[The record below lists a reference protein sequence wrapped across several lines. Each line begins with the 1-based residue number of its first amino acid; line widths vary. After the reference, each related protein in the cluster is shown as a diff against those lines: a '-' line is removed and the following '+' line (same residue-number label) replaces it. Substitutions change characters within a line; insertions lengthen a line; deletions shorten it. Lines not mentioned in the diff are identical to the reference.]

1 VNRAQHDDAPA
12 YEELVRRYQE
22 LAFRV
27 AYTITRNLESAQ
39 DAVQS
44 GFIKAYYALNRF
56 NPDRP
61 FRPWLLR
68 IVTNEA
74 RNQVRSV
81 QRRTEHE
88 LMLQRDQLMDDDAS
102 SPEAQTLATL
112 SQERLLQV
120 VNGLP
125 PKDREVIASRY
136 FLDLSEAETAAV
148 LGCAPGTVKSR
159 TSRAL
164 DRLRQRLA
172 APPVESLHE

>member
-1 VNRAQHDDAPA
+1 M
-12 YEELVRRYQE
+12 
-22 LAFRV
+22 
-27 AYTITRNLESAQ
+27 ITRNPDIAQ

-44 GFIKAYYALNRF
+44 GFIKAYYSLNRF
-56 NPDRP
+56 HAGMP

-74 RNQVRSV
+74 RNQVRSA
-81 QRRTEHE
+81 QRRTEYE
-88 LMLQRDQLMDDDAS
+88 LKLPQDQLLDTTAP
-102 SPEAQTLATL
+102 SPEALTLTVL
-112 SQERLLQV
+112 SQERLLEA

-125 PKDREVIASRY
+125 LKDREVIASRF

-172 APPVESLHE
+172 LSPTEALHE

>member
-1 VNRAQHDDAPA
+1 VNRARQGDALA

-27 AYTITRNLESAQ
+27 AYMITRNPESAK

-56 NPDRP
+56 RAERP

-74 RNQVRSV
+74 RNQLRSM

-88 LMLQRDQLMDDDAS
+88 LMLQRDQLMDDVAP
-102 SPEAQTLATL
+102 SPEAQILTVL
-112 SQERLLQV
+112 SQERLLAA

-125 PKDREVIASRY
+125 LKDREVIASRY

-159 TSRAL
+159 SSRAL

>member
-1 VNRAQHDDAPA
+1 M
-12 YEELVRRYQE
+12 
-22 LAFRV
+22 
-27 AYTITRNLESAQ
+27 ITRNPDIAQ

-44 GFIKAYYALNRF
+44 GFIKAYYSLNHF
-56 NPDRP
+56 HAGMP

-74 RNQVRSV
+74 RNQVRST
-81 QRRTEHE
+81 QRRTEYE
-88 LMLQRDQLMDDDAS
+88 LMPWRDQLLDGTAP
-102 SPEAQTLATL
+102 SPEALTLTVL
-112 SQERLLQV
+112 SQERLLEA

-125 PKDREVIASRY
+125 LKDREVIASRF
-136 FLDLSEAETAAV
+136 FLDLSEAETAAF

-172 APPVESLHE
+172 LSPTEALHE